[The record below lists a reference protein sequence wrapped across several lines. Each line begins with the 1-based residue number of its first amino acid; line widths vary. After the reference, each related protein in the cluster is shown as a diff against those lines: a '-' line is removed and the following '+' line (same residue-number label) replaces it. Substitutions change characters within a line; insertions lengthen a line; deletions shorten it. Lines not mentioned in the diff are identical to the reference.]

1 MKNNILDKCMKI
13 IKENKDYNDTKLE
26 EIRYG
31 LEGIYLLINKLI
43 IIILISIIL
52 NIFKEMI
59 IFLLIFN
66 IIRLTAFGLHATK
79 SWICLISSTL
89 AFIGIPLLIINV
101 HLNTNLKLIIGII
114 STIHIFIFSPSD
126 THKRPIINKKR
137 RRIYKLLST
146 TISIIYII
154 LSINIKN
161 NYISNCL
168 IFSTLLEN
176 ILISPLT
183 YKLFKLPYNNYKNYK
198 LGLN

>member
-89 AFIGIPLLIINV
+89 AFIGIPLLMINV

-114 STIHIFIFSPSD
+114 STIHIL
-126 THKRPIINKKR
+126 
-137 RRIYKLLST
+137 RIQPDK
-146 TISIIYII
+146 
-154 LSINIKN
+154 
-161 NYISNCL
+161 
-168 IFSTLLEN
+168 
-176 ILISPLT
+176 
-183 YKLFKLPYNNYKNYK
+183 
-198 LGLN
+198 G